1 MLLRSVAVNVPLAL
15 LLTAVAVKLVQLAL
29 TVTDD
34 MSSAVAQGSGLDA
47 GHFMTSVAA
56 ALSGGGSQPAV
67 PAFVVFL
74 GGIAVVVGAFLV
86 WIELLVRAAAVYVAV
101 LFLPLALAS
110 LAWPAIAHWCRR
122 LVDTLAALILG
133 KFVIVAVL
141 SLAAGALNAGTGG
154 SSGTAGNGGQGG
166 GGFSDVLG
174 GAALLLLAALAPWAL
189 FRLLPFLE
197 AGAVAHL
204 EGLSQRSRQAA
215 KVPMRGLAQTALRVA
230 ATSAM
235 GGPAGLLLGAATA
248 GDGSGGGAG
257 GSASGGSAGPSRP
270 RSPGPPG
277 SAGGVGTRGRGERP
291 RLPEPAGR
299 PGRPFAS
306 PSSAA
311 TDAAGA
317 VDVLDRPQAN
327 IPRWAPDPD
336 ISELARQWSLDEPAG
351 LASGNGVA
359 GGDATALGRTAD
371 PLGPGSVGE
380 TAVHATERSSAASGM
395 VMPAAWPPV
404 PLPRQSGAQLVDR
417 LERDDL
423 GIRLVSRPLPT
434 TRRSLPLPEPGPG
447 RVPDDG

>member
-1 MLLRSVAVNVPLAL
+1 
-15 LLTAVAVKLVQLAL
+15 
-29 TVTDD
+29 
-34 MSSAVAQGSGLDA
+34 MSSAVAQGAGLDS
-47 GHFMTSVAA
+47 GHFMTTVAA

-67 PAFVVFL
+67 PAFIVFL

-154 SSGTAGNGGQGG
+154 SGGTAGNGGQGG
-166 GGFSDVLG
+166 GSFADVLG

-215 KVPMRGLAQTALRVA
+215 KVPVRALAQTALRVA

-235 GGPAGLLLGAATA
+235 GGPAGLLLGAASA
-248 GDGSGGGAG
+248 GGGLGGAG
-257 GSASGGSAGPSRP
+257 GAAAGDPSGGSVGPSRTGSP
-270 RSPGPPG
+270 RSPGPADG
-277 SAGGVGTRGRGERP
+277 AGATGGRGVPSNAPGPGGRLTGQFAER
-291 RLPEPAGR
+291 
-299 PGRPFAS
+299 
-306 PSSAA
+306 SSALSG
-311 TDAAGA
+311 AAGA
-317 VDVLDRPQAN
+317 TGVLDRPEAN

-336 ISELARQWSLDEPAG
+336 ISALAGRWSLDELAGPAPG
-351 LASGNGVA
+351 VGFGGGEPTTSAATDSLGSGTPAETMVGPTARPGPASG
-359 GGDATALGRTAD
+359 TT
-371 PLGPGSVGE
+371 
-380 TAVHATERSSAASGM
+380 SSAGWA
-395 VMPAAWPPV
+395 PV
-404 PLPRQSGAQLVDR
+404 PLPRQSGAQLVDG
-417 LERDDL
+417 LERDEL
-423 GIRLVSRPLPT
+423 GIRLVSYPLPT
-434 TRRSLPLPEPGPG
+434 GRLTLPAAEPGHGPG
-447 RVPDDG
+447 RDDG